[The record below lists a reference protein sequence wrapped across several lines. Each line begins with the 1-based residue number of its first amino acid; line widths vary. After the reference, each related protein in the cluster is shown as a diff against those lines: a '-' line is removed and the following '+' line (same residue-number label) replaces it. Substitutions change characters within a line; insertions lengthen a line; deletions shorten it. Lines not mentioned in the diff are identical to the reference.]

1 MMHVSGETAD
11 AVDQYW
17 RAAGHVDRILKG
29 EKPADLPV
37 QAPVK
42 YELVIN
48 LRSAKALGLN
58 PAEAARPCR
67 RGNRIV
73 SWFAAI
79 AHSRFWHQ
87 AAQND
92 VRCYVGFRGVKRNC
106 CKQNQFDAPG
116 PTAVISRVEILQR
129 SSLLRYKVCY
139 PFSGKTRGACSACP
153 DSGNSGLAER
163 LARAEDRVIYDGLRP
178 MSLLRWRRADIA
190 RDFTRAKHALGRMSW
205 LMMKACADAMS

>member
-1 MMHVSGETAD
+1 MGEAWPVLHILRGTDGLLPRVVDGQTEHRPYRVRTA
-11 AVDQYW
+11 
-17 RAAGHVDRILKG
+17 
-29 EKPADLPV
+29 
-37 QAPVK
+37 
-42 YELVIN
+42 
-48 LRSAKALGLN
+48 
-58 PAEAARPCR
+58 
-67 RGNRIV
+67 
-73 SWFAAI
+73 F
-79 AHSRFWHQ
+79 
-87 AAQND
+87 
-92 VRCYVGFRGVKRNC
+92 
-106 CKQNQFDAPG
+106 G

-129 SSLLRYKVCY
+129 SSLLPYEVCY

>member
-1 MMHVSGETAD
+1 MAS
-11 AVDQYW
+11 
-17 RAAGHVDRILKG
+17 GHVNRTNRPNTWLHR
-29 EKPADLPV
+29 PS
-37 QAPVK
+37 
-42 YELVIN
+42 
-48 LRSAKALGLN
+48 LRREDS
-58 PAEAARPCR
+58 PCQP
-67 RGNRIV
+67 GAV
-73 SWFAAI
+73 
-79 AHSRFWHQ
+79 HTWHQ

-129 SSLLRYKVCY
+129 SSLLRYEVCY

-163 LARAEDRVIYDGLRP
+163 LARAEDRVIHDGLRP